1 MESEPETK
9 SSPTV
14 LEPHDVALR
23 NELRELLDVV
33 GPPALVDLLLE
44 RAIGRR
50 ATDIHMDP
58 SREGMRVRLRVDGLL
73 HDVLVVPSDKAIQ
86 MISRIKILAGMNITE
101 RRITQ
106 DGHFETGEKTN
117 RRVDIR
123 VGTGPSVYG
132 ERLVLRL
139 MPDTSVLQSIDD
151 IGFLDEQAVILRDIL
166 KVPYGLL
173 LVCGPVGSGK
183 STTVYSCL
191 NELND
196 PRKSL
201 VTIEDPVERRIDGVI
216 QIQVQPGINF
226 GFAPALRGVL
236 RQDPDI
242 LMVGEIRD
250 ADTAAIACRA
260 ALTGALVL
268 STIHANNTI
277 SAIEVLRGFGIPP
290 LYIAD
295 ALQGI
300 VSQRLLRRVCA
311 THQAEH
317 QPDEVER
324 HALGL
329 STEEAAAVKLVKGIP
344 HDSNFNTGYSG
355 RTAIT
360 EVLKITDDLRT
371 ELISDECDSN
381 DLRRIARQEGF
392 LEFEEVAKR
401 KVLAGITTV
410 SEMHRIVMYNTN

>member
-1 MESEPETK
+1 MDTANDIPATEP
-9 SSPTV
+9 
-14 LEPHDVALR
+14 EPHDVALR
-23 NELRELLDVV
+23 NELKELIDVV

-44 RAIGRR
+44 RAIGRK
-50 ATDIHMDP
+50 ATDVHFDP
-58 SREGMRVRLRVDGLL
+58 ARSGMRVRLRVDGLL
-73 HDVLVVPSDKAIQ
+73 HDVLTIPEGKAIQ

-123 VGTGPSVYG
+123 VGSGPTIYG
-132 ERLVLRL
+132 ERVVLRL
-139 MPDTSVLQSIDD
+139 MPDANVLQSIDE
-151 IGFLDEQAVILRDIL
+151 IGLLDDQAVTLRNVL
-166 KVPYGLL
+166 KAPYGLL

-201 VTIEDPVERRIDGVI
+201 VSIEDPVERRMDGVT
-216 QIQVQPGINF
+216 QIQVQPQIHF
-226 GFAPALRGVL
+226 GFAPALRGIL

-260 ALTGALVL
+260 ALTGAFVL
-268 STIHANNTI
+268 STIHANDTI

-290 LYIAD
+290 MYIAD

-300 VSQRLLRRVCA
+300 VSQRLLRRVCPN
-311 THQAEH
+311 HRMH
-317 QPDEVER
+317 HHPDEVER
-324 HALGL
+324 HELGL
-329 STEEAAAVKLVKGIP
+329 SEEEAQNVTLTKGIP

-355 RTAIT
+355 RTAIA
-360 EVLKITDDLRT
+360 EVLRVNDELRAS
-371 ELISDECDSN
+371 LMNADSDSN
-381 DLRRIARQEGF
+381 ELRKIAVDGGLMELEDVARQ
-392 LEFEEVAKR
+392 
-401 KVLAGITTV
+401 KVLAGVTTV
-410 SEMHRIVMYNTN
+410 SEMHRIVMYNAH